1 MKDTEFYKNTSKNL
15 DSKIGN
21 DKQVEHL
28 VKQIFSLKEGEEI
41 ENPPAEIKRQLF
53 YRLAN
58 KNDLQEIFIKGI
70 RHTKQA
76 DLQYI
81 IYKAEETY
89 LLAYVRDVEKRG
101 AQAEGLPEYMSRQD
115 VAQTLPNIWVEALMT
130 NINAAPV
137 RTKLSI
143 WQSLPESFKSYETL
157 TSTHLGVGDKKID
170 TLVKFG
176 KWDWLNENVLNKLT
190 QEDVGRHNQIGDG
203 ILSYKEIKDLPKR
216 FHNRKT
222 EIAKLFANY
231 RGSLNFNSDEITFL
245 EMKPEKAKNVSLDE
259 GLQYLHRLE
268 EITNRKDFFLS
279 GIAMQKNVA
288 SQIKELH
295 RNVLKYKK
303 DLESKMKIKLEKVIE
318 I

>member
-143 WQSLPESFKSYETL
+143 WQSLPESFKSY
-157 TSTHLGVGDKKID
+157 
-170 TLVKFG
+170 
-176 KWDWLNENVLNKLT
+176 
-190 QEDVGRHNQIGDG
+190 
-203 ILSYKEIKDLPKR
+203 
-216 FHNRKT
+216 
-222 EIAKLFANY
+222 
-231 RGSLNFNSDEITFL
+231 
-245 EMKPEKAKNVSLDE
+245 
-259 GLQYLHRLE
+259 
-268 EITNRKDFFLS
+268 
-279 GIAMQKNVA
+279 
-288 SQIKELH
+288 
-295 RNVLKYKK
+295 
-303 DLESKMKIKLEKVIE
+303 
-318 I
+318 